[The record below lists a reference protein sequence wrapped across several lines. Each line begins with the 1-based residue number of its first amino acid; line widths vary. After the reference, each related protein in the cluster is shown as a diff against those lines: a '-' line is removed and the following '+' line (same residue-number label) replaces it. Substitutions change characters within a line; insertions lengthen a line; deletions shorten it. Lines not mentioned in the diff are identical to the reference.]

1 MKTHPL
7 TVFSF
12 SAGMSK
18 THLSLESIRSSGL
31 ASFHLLTTPSVSVMS
46 AGASRDCTMNLC
58 LLFSFGS

>member
-12 SAGMSK
+12 SAGISK

-31 ASFHLLTTPSVSVMS
+31 ASFHLSVMS
-46 AGASRDCTMNLC
+46 GGASRDCTMNLC